1 MKIDS
6 NITGNTIVVNL
17 FGDVDH
23 HSTDI
28 IKNHIYK
35 NLTPDIKNMIIN
47 LEGVEFMDSSGIGM
61 ILGRYKEM
69 SEKMGT
75 VSVTGIRGNME
86 RIYTLSGLYRIIKSY
101 DTVDEAIEAVK
112 AQAGVYK

>member
-6 NITGNTIVVNL
+6 IISGNTFVIHL

-23 HSTDI
+23 YSTEFIKKYIYDNI
-28 IKNHIYK
+28 I
-35 NLTPDIKNMIIN
+35 PDIKNIVFN

-61 ILGRYKEM
+61 VLGRYKEM

-75 VSVTGIRGNME
+75 VALVGVKGNME
-86 RIYTLSGLYRIIKSY
+86 RIYTLSGLYRIIKNY
-101 DTVDEAIEAVK
+101 TTIDEALKSITLRD
-112 AQAGVYK
+112 GVYE